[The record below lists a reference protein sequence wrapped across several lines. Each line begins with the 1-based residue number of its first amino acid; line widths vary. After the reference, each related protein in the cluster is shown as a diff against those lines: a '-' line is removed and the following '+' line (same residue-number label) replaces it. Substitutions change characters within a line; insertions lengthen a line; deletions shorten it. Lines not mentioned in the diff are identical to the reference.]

1 MFTDQLPDLL
11 DYINTLHGHLCLLGD
26 VNVHFDKPNEPLT
39 KTTVEILDMYNLK
52 QIVDRPTHKRGHV
65 IDWIVVSDDDNIH
78 CVSIVSDALES
89 DHFCVMSQ
97 FDVTTVKPAPV
108 YRYVCNLRLIDH
120 SSFVN
125 DLIAEFDGSLLL
137 PLLTTLT
144 STSPPS
150 VPC

>member
-1 MFTDQLPDLL
+1 MGIVLSV
-11 DYINTLHGHLCLLGD
+11 LG
-26 VNVHFDKPNEPLT
+26 
-39 KTTVEILDMYNLK
+39 
-52 QIVDRPTHKRGHV
+52 GHV
-65 IDWIVVSDDDNIH
+65 IDWIVVSDDDDIH
-78 CVSIVSDALES
+78 RVSDALES